1 MSERDSVAVRQDHPP
16 PPPIDQSIPAC
27 SVRFEFAGPAHQIR
41 YSNAKTQRF
50 EYIAPGHGFR
60 AGFEFVSRGQRERKK
75 YMLSEGEEK
84 TERENNII
92 I

>member
-16 PPPIDQSIPAC
+16 PPPIDQSLPAC

-60 AGFEFVSRGQRERKK
+60 AGFEFVSRGQREKKNTCFRKGK
-75 YMLSEGEEK
+75 RRQR
-84 TERENNII
+84 ERII
-92 I
+92 L